1 MQIKELM
8 TSDPACCT
16 PETSLEAVAK
26 MFVDNDCGAIP
37 VVEDREKFQP
47 IGIVTDRDIVV
58 RTVAQGQNPLIL
70 TARDCMTSPVKT
82 ITLKDSV
89 DDAFELMEKH
99 QLRRMLVVDE
109 TGRCA
114 GILAQADVVR
124 TVSPK
129 QAMEVVRE
137 VSQPSK

>member
-8 TSDPACCT
+8 TANPACCT
-16 PETSLEAVAK
+16 PDTNLQDVAQ

-37 VVEDREKFQP
+37 VVEDREKLQP

-58 RTVAQGQNPLIL
+58 RAVAKGQNPLQL
-70 TARDCMTSPVKT
+70 AARDCMTSPVKT

-89 DDAFELMEKH
+89 DDAFDLMEKH
-99 QLRRMLVVDE
+99 QLRRMIVVDE

-114 GILAQADVVR
+114 GILAQADLVR

-137 VSQPSK
+137 VSQPTK